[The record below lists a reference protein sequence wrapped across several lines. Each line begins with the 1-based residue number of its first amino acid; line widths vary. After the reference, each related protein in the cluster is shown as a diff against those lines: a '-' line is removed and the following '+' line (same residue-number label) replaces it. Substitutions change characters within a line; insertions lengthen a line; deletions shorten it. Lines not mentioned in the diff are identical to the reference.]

1 MGSVRSLNILA
12 RLILQIIL
20 NIPQKTICET
30 SIDNLGNIDIII
42 DLIKSII
49 FIHFFADISNL
60 VLNINLYLTY

>member
-20 NIPQKTICET
+20 NIRQKTICET
-30 SIDNLGNIDIII
+30 SIDNLGYIDIII

-49 FIHFFADISNL
+49 FIYFFADISNL
-60 VLNINLYLTY
+60 VLNINLCLTY